1 MARPKKT
8 EKTER
13 EIAEM
18 KNHAVDALEMELQN
32 LVIEATKPVA
42 VGHEGMKEK
51 LISFLSEW
59 DALRIIEAK
68 HIEAL
73 HSSMRK
79 RLVTAIG
86 AGFGYTTIAQYE
98 KERQTKLKS

>member
-68 HIEAL
+68 HVQAL
-73 HSSMRK
+73 HSSIRQ
-79 RLVTAIG
+79 RLATAIG
-86 AGFGYTTIAQYE
+86 AGFGHTAVAQYE
-98 KERQTKLKS
+98 REKANKLKS